1 MPPDPKDLLVDYTF
15 AAKQWPWWFGGECS
29 LALRVLCELGTR
41 LQKFGVLKS
50 PHSATARAYK
60 LTDGKNFSVLAMGKV
75 SNLTKFL

>member
-15 AAKQWPWWFGGECS
+15 AAKQWPCWFGGECS
-29 LALRVLCELGTR
+29 LVLRVRELGTR

-60 LTDGKNFSVLAMGKV
+60 LTDGKIFSVLAMGRV